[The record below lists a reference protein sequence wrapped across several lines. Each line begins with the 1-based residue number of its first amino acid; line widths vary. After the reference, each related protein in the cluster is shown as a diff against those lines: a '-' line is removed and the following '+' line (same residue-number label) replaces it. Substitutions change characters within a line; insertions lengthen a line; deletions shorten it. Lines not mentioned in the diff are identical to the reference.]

1 MAANGFREHKSYQFE
16 WFDNCERNRKDLVRT
31 KPVEETVKG
40 AGNSIRRTLLLTIT
54 PVAARSFAEVLDAPD
69 DASAT

>member
-1 MAANGFREHKSYQFE
+1 MAANGFWEHKSYQFE
-16 WFDNCERNRKDLVRT
+16 WFDNCVVGTEDLVRT

-40 AGNSIRRTLLLTIT
+40 GEIRIRRTLLLTIT